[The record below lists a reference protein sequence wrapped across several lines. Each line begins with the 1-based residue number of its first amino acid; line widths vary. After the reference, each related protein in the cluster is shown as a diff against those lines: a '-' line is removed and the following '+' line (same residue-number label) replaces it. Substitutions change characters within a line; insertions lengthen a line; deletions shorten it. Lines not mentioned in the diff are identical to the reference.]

1 MRTYYRIVDIV
12 HSGRKGIRGEQVTDA
27 KYDGLIGCRATL
39 DITEIERFKPVKI
52 YLLDYNP
59 WWVTSEVLGL
69 FVSNDKVEIETVNT
83 IYRLEVWKSK
93 KEQEKKE
100 GD

>member
-52 YLLDYNP
+52 TFREMPSLS
-59 WWVTSEVLGL
+59 TL
-69 FVSNDKVEIETVNT
+69 FWIFCLNSPSPIIINFAVGYSF
-83 IYRLEVWKSK
+83 K
-93 KEQEKKE
+93 KE
-100 GD
+100 